1 MVANRETVLLRR
13 NQFGTFAGVFTPSIL
28 TILGVIMFMRAG
40 FITGEAG
47 ILLAVLI
54 LLISKSITVLTTLS
68 ISAISTN
75 MQVRGGGA
83 YFMIS
88 RVLGPEFGGSIGIAL
103 FLAQALSV
111 PFYILGFTEA
121 LTRTFPVLMPY
132 FLWINL
138 ATAGTLFVIAYI
150 SASLAIKAQYIIMTI
165 LALSILTFM
174 GGLALRFETG
184 TFLDN
189 LHPPAIH
196 TEIGGTRTQPAD
208 AQRPPAPI
216 QTSRDSIPVPET
228 QTAITSPS
236 LPAHTVREVPR
247 YSFWIL
253 FAIYFPAVT
262 GILAG
267 VNMSGDL
274 KKPSISIPTGTF
286 CAIGVGF
293 AIYLLQMIL
302 MGGAFDRAAL
312 VNHPYDILLE
322 NALFGAGFLVAAGV
336 FAATISSA
344 LGSYLGAPRILQA
357 VARDRI
363 LTPLRPFEKGTLQG
377 DEPRRALVLCTGITF
392 AVLLYT
398 GNDAAG
404 GALDAVAAIITMF
417 FMYTYGMINLAAFTE
432 AFGGNPSFRPRFR
445 LFHWSAALLGA
456 AGCLGVAVAV
466 NPLFAGISILLLAGL
481 YFFIRTRQ
489 LEATYGDARR
499 GFVYNAV
506 RRNLLRLARMEED
519 DKNWRPTILAFTGN
533 PHSRDALAS
542 YAIWLESG
550 RGIVYLANI
559 LVGSYE
565 QHRDRRQAAIRQLRE
580 FCRQNGME
588 AFPSVVIAPS
598 LQNGIS
604 MLMQS
609 AAVGPIRPNMA
620 LFGWSADA
628 DRIGPLLQLLRSA
641 QSMQMS
647 LLLIRPGAITAPRPR
662 SHKRI
667 DVWWRGERNGR
678 LMLLLAHLLTQ
689 NWEWSNM
696 EVRLLRVVE
705 KEAGLV
711 PAREALQIL
720 IEAERL
726 DASAMTVLSDKPF
739 PEVLHEQSRDAACV
753 FLGFALPPEPDASGS
768 TGTNGAESL
777 PHNGE
782 ATDSVKSDTS
792 TSADTDAAWRQRM
805 ETLMEGLPT
814 TILVSTSL

>member
-1 MVANRETVLLRR
+1 MAPTRETSMLRR
-13 NQFGTFAGVFTPSIL
+13 NQFGTFGGVFTPSIL

-54 LLISKSITVLTTLS
+54 LVISKSITVLTTFS

-88 RVLGPEFGGSIGIAL
+88 RVLGPEFGGAIGIAL
-103 FLAQALSV
+103 FFAQALSV

-121 LTRTFPVLMPY
+121 LTRTFPTLLPY

-138 ATAGTLFVIAYI
+138 ATATLLFVIAYI
-150 SASLAIKAQYIIMTI
+150 SASLAIKAQYVIMTI
-165 LALSILTFM
+165 LALSILTFL
-174 GGLALRFETG
+174 GGLALRFETD
-184 TFLDN
+184 TLLAN
-189 LHPPAIH
+189 LHAPAIH
-196 TEIGGTRTQPAD
+196 TEIGGTRTPKPPVPGTPRD
-208 AQRPPAPI
+208 APDTLAPPNAPPAP
-216 QTSRDSIPVPET
+216 P
-228 QTAITSPS
+228 ALTSPA
-236 LPAHTVREVPR
+236 PPVRAAPR

-274 KKPSISIPTGTF
+274 KNPSVSIPIGTF

-293 AIYLLQMIL
+293 LVYLAQMVL
-302 MGGAFDRAAL
+302 MAGAFDRAAL
-312 VNHPYDILLE
+312 VNRPYDILLE

-377 DEPRRALVLCTGITF
+377 DEPRRALILCTGITF

-445 LFHWSAALLGA
+445 FFHWSVALLGA
-456 AGCLGVAVAV
+456 IACLAVAITV
-466 NPLFAGISILLLAGL
+466 NPLFAGVSIVLLAGL
-481 YFFIRTRQ
+481 FVFIRTRQ

-559 LVGSYE
+559 LVGAYE
-565 QHRDRRQAAIRQLRE
+565 QHRDRREAAIRQLRE
-580 FCRQNGME
+580 FCRQNAMD

-620 LFGWSADA
+620 LFGWSGDA
-628 DRIGPLLQLLRSA
+628 ARIGPLLQLLRSA
-641 QSMQMS
+641 QSMQMC
-647 LLLIRPGAITAPRPR
+647 LLLIRPGRVVAPHPR

-667 DVWWRGERNGR
+667 DVWWRGEKNGR
-678 LMLLLAHLLTQ
+678 LMILLAHLLTQ

-696 EVRLLRVVE
+696 DVRLLRMVE

-711 PAREALQIL
+711 PAREAMQTL

-726 DASAMTVLSDKPF
+726 DATAMTVLSDKPF
-739 PEVLHEQSRDAACV
+739 REVLHEQSHDAACV
-753 FLGFALPPEPDASGS
+753 FLGFALPPEPDAPAQGGGN
-768 TGTNGAESL
+768 GTDDSLQEGES
-777 PHNGE
+777 
-782 ATDSVKSDTS
+782 ADSARSDTA
-792 TSADTDAAWRQRM
+792 TAADTDTTWHAHI
-805 ETLMEGLPT
+805 ESLMEGLPT
-814 TILVSTSL
+814 TILVSAGS